1 MLLSTGVFILLVQN
15 IVFQL
20 DEEDMDSFVLVV
32 GQKKAL
38 LKMQKEYEDLVS
50 LWNFDTSNFFPS
62 TDAYNTQCLS
72 LSLSLSL
79 SPLL

>member
-1 MLLSTGVFILLVQN
+1 MCMIVASSPKTRESDNTTILLYYVYLAHSSLLLLSTGVFLSLVQN

-50 LWNFDTSNFFPS
+50 L
-62 TDAYNTQCLS
+62 
-72 LSLSLSL
+72 
-79 SPLL
+79 

>member
-1 MLLSTGVFILLVQN
+1 MLFLQN
-15 IVFQL
+15 VVFQL

-50 LWNFDTSNFFPS
+50 LKNNIWHTTVFLGY
-62 TDAYNTQCLS
+62 AYNNLA
-72 LSLSLSL
+72 
-79 SPLL
+79 PLLFLLL